1 MDITITEDNMQVFE
15 RQTESRK
22 EKDWFK
28 TKEIA
33 FSAHQKTRPQLFR
46 ELFVFIWSSKDGER
60 E

>member
-1 MDITITEDNMQVFE
+1 MQVFE

-60 E
+60 EW